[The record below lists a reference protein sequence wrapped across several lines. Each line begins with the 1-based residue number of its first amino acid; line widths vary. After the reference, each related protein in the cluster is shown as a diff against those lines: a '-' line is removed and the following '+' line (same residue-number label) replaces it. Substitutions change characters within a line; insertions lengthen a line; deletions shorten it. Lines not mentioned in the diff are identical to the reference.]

1 MITISLCMIV
11 KNESEVLA
19 RCLDSI
25 RDAVDEIII
34 IDTGSDDNTRE
45 IARRYTDH
53 VYDFEWIDDFSAA
66 RNYSFSKA
74 SMDYCMWLDADD
86 VLAPEARA
94 ALCALK
100 ETLDPSVAVVMMKYD
115 TAFDASGRAAL
126 SYYRERLIRRGAG
139 MSWAGAIHEAIA
151 PVGKVLHTDI
161 AVSHRKL
168 HAGDPDRNLRIF
180 EKLLARGQ
188 PLCPREQFY
197 YARELFWHGQYEK
210 AAQVLRTFLDGGQ
223 GWIENNIEAC
233 RQLAACL
240 RQLGDESGA
249 LRALL
254 RSLEY
259 DAPRAELCCDIG
271 AHFLERQ
278 AYHQAIFWYR
288 TAASCKRCDATG
300 AFVCADCYDYIPFL
314 QLCVCFDR
322 LGDHSR
328 AKGYNNLAA
337 VIRPGS
343 AAVLHN
349 RSYFARIGV

>member
-1 MITISLCMIV
+1 MITLSVCMIV

-19 RCLDSI
+19 RCLDSV
-25 RDAVDEIII
+25 RGAVDEIII
-34 IDTGSDDNTRE
+34 VDTGSDDNTRE

-100 ETLDPSVAVVMMKYD
+100 ATLDPSVAVVMMKYD

-139 MSWAGAIHEAIA
+139 MFWTGAIHEAIA
-151 PVGKVLHTDI
+151 PAGKVLHTDI

-168 HAGDPDRNLRIF
+168 RAGDPDRNLRIF
-180 EKLLARGQ
+180 EKLIARGQ

-233 RQLAACL
+233 RQLATCL

-259 DAPRAELCCDIG
+259 AAPRAELCCDIG
-271 AHFLERQ
+271 AH
-278 AYHQAIFWYR
+278 I
-288 TAASCKRCDATG
+288 
-300 AFVCADCYDYIPFL
+300 
-314 QLCVCFDR
+314 
-322 LGDHSR
+322 
-328 AKGYNNLAA
+328 
-337 VIRPGS
+337 
-343 AAVLHN
+343 
-349 RSYFARIGV
+349 